1 MTETLKHKEAYEFYY
16 SLGDKRSYQ
25 QVASRFA
32 VSNTSVKKW
41 AVAFCWQK
49 RIRERDQELGQRLEK
64 VTNNSIVEEK
74 ARLLSVVKGSLNK
87 FIERLRS
94 GAIVPNSIADLERL
108 VKLYLLLLE
117 QNTDTVRHLE
127 ELAGKN
133 SGVDCIDFIGFKF
146 YDHVLTE
153 DIVNILLVRT

>member
-1 MTETLKHKEAYEFYY
+1 M
-16 SLGDKRSYQ
+16 
-25 QVASRFA
+25 
-32 VSNTSVKKW
+32 
-41 AVAFCWQK
+41 
-49 RIRERDQELGQRLEK
+49 EK

-117 QNTDTVRHLE
+117 QNTDTVPTTEKRVEAMTPAEQQQKMKEILSKIIRDKSLLE
-127 ELAGKN
+127 K
-133 SGVDCIDFIGFKF
+133 
-146 YDHVLTE
+146 VLNQYNE
-153 DIVNILLVRT
+153 DRKIHS